1 MADNKNDQNN
11 DAKRAAEASAKDQI
25 VKRPYATLDLKATEI
40 KVTSIADKAGSAQS
54 GAATGTTTS
63 NATHGGGS
71 ASSSA
76 KSDPAP
82 KPAPASSYTMGN
94 MGGNMGSANTKDSG
108 AQRPAASASSA
119 ASSSSAPSPTTS
131 AAAPNVSTMS
141 TPHSSASASKASGT
155 SATAPTAAST
165 PPGANTTAAAA
176 KDIPPATVIVKKR
189 GGFFSHL
196 AAGLIGGGLVLA
208 GSQYPLSKFG
218 IPGFDANDGGST
230 AALDQRL
237 AALEKGR
244 SSNDLAQKLQAT
256 EARLAAVEKSA
267 DQISAIR
274 EGQSRLVAE
283 TKAALAASASDAG
296 ATEQLTRVA
305 ALEEKLK
312 ALSEAGASDP
322 NAGRLPQLAALTGK
336 VSDLETSLTTQLTSF
351 RKSMSEDVEARIA
364 AVAASSEAA
373 KSGTQRIDRDLAA
386 VKTDGTRLAE
396 RLQAIKT
403 DTDKLSE
410 NVKMTQ
416 EESGTLKAALDSV
429 RGNTAKPAD
438 VASAIAPVSQK
449 LASLEQNVQTV
460 VKAEADRRSNAE
472 RIVLSLELQNLKRV
486 LDRGQ
491 KYDAELAEVRKA
503 AAGKIDLTALD
514 KFKEQGVATL
524 PDLTRD
530 FRSTA
535 NSTIEADAEA
545 GDKSVVDRLLAG
557 AKSIVRV
564 RKTSHNADD
573 KTTEAIVGR
582 MEEALKE
589 GRLND
594 VLEQSK
600 ALSPKAREA
609 AAPFLDKVAARNS
622 VDGALAA
629 LEGQLKSSLSQ
640 PGEPQKSIQ

>member
-1 MADNKNDQNN
+1 MADTKNDQNN
-11 DAKRAAEASAKDQI
+11 DARRAAEASVKDQI

-40 KVTSIADKAGSAQS
+40 KVTSLADKTAPAQS
-54 GAATGTTTS
+54 GTSAGTTTS
-63 NATHGGGS
+63 YATHGSGS
-71 ASSSA
+71 ASSA
-76 KSDPAP
+76 TKSEPAP

-94 MGGNMGSANTKDSG
+94 MGSASTKDSG
-108 AQRPAASASSA
+108 GQRPAASAPPVSSSESSA
-119 ASSSSAPSPTTS
+119 SAHATLSS
-131 AAAPNVSTMS
+131 AAAPIVNTTSA
-141 TPHSSASASKASGT
+141 PNSSASSSKATGASASSNAPAANTAAPASK
-155 SATAPTAAST
+155 
-165 PPGANTTAAAA
+165 
-176 KDIPPATVIVKKR
+176 DVPPATVIVKKR

-218 IPGFDANDGGST
+218 IPGFDSDDGGSK

-244 SSNDLAQKLQAT
+244 SSNDLVQKLQAT

-267 DQISAIR
+267 EQISAIR

-296 ATEQLTRVA
+296 APEQLTRLA

-312 ALSEAGASDP
+312 ALSEAGTSDP

-336 VSDLETSLTTQLTSF
+336 VSDLETNLSTQLTSF
-351 RKSMSEDVEARIA
+351 KKSMSEDVEARIA

-396 RLQAIKT
+396 RLQSIKT

-416 EESGTLKAALDSV
+416 EETGTLKAALDSV

-449 LASLEQNVQTV
+449 LASLEQNIQTV

-491 KYDAELAEVRKA
+491 KYDTELAEVRKA

-530 FRSTA
+530 FRATA
-535 NSTIEADAEA
+535 NSTIEADAES

-564 RKTSHNADD
+564 RKTSHSADD

-582 MEEALKE
+582 MEDALKE

-600 ALSPKAREA
+600 TLSPKAHEA
-609 AAPFLDKVAARNS
+609 AAPFLDKVAARHS

>member
-11 DAKRAAEASAKDQI
+11 DAKRAAEASSKDQI
-25 VKRPYATLDLKATEI
+25 AKRPYATLDLKATEI
-40 KVTSIADKAGSAQS
+40 KVTSLADKAASAQS
-54 GAATGTTTS
+54 GASSGTTTS
-63 NATHGGGS
+63 YATHGLGS

-82 KPAPASSYTMGN
+82 KPAPASSYTMGS
-94 MGGNMGSANTKDSG
+94 MAGNMGSATTKETG
-108 AQRPAASASSA
+108 AQRPATSASSA
-119 ASSSSAPSPTTS
+119 AAASASAHSAPTS
-131 AAAPNVSTMS
+131 AAAPNVNTTGTPQASSAKATGASTSS
-141 TPHSSASASKASGT
+141 TP
-155 SATAPTAAST
+155 AST
-165 PPGANTTAAAA
+165 VAAA
-176 KDIPPATVIVKKR
+176 KAEATGSRDVSAATVIVKKR

-208 GSQYPLSKFG
+208 GSQYPLAKFG
-218 IPGFDANDGGST
+218 IPGFVSDDGGSK

-237 AALEKGR
+237 AALEKAR
-244 SSNDLAQKLQAT
+244 PSNDLAQKLQAT
-256 EARLAAVEKSA
+256 EARLAAVEKST

-305 ALEEKLK
+305 ALEDKLK

-336 VSDLETSLTTQLTSF
+336 VSDLESNLSTQLSSF
-351 RKSMSEDVEARIA
+351 KKSISEDVETRIST
-364 AVAASSEAA
+364 VAASSEAA

-386 VKTDGTRLAE
+386 VKTDGVRLGE
-396 RLQAIKT
+396 RLQAIKS

-410 NVKMTQ
+410 NLKMAQ
-416 EESGTLKAALDSV
+416 EETGSIKAALESV
-429 RGNTAKPAD
+429 KGNTAKPAD
-438 VASAIAPVSQK
+438 VASAIAPISQK
-449 LASLEQNVQTV
+449 LAGLEQNVQTV

-491 KYDAELAEVRKA
+491 KYDTELAEVRKV

-530 FRSTA
+530 FRATA
-535 NSTIEADAEA
+535 NSTIEADADA

-564 RKTSHNADD
+564 RKVSHSADD

-600 ALSPKAREA
+600 TLSPRAHEA
-609 AAPFLDKVAARNS
+609 AAPFLDKVAARHS
-622 VDGALAA
+622 VDGAVAA

-640 PGEPQKSIQ
+640 PSEPQKSIQ